1 MMTRTEKLLNALKDW
16 CAEKYGR
23 QSEIARLLSVSPQQL
38 TDWFKG
44 RTQLTG
50 EQALAIQEFMRHRR
64 RKASGTATPS
74 Q

>member
-1 MMTRTEKLLNALKDW
+1 MTRTEKLLSALKDW

-23 QSEIARLLSVSPQQL
+23 QSEVARLLDVSPQQL

-64 RKASGTATPS
+64 RKASDESGT
-74 Q
+74 